1 MREEEKKEIEE
12 KKKKKK
18 KSKIMVKESGE
29 PNELVTHSFPYDLQ
43 PKGKRDTYPQILEMF
58 KQVKMNVP
66 LLEAIY

>member
-1 MREEEKKEIEE
+1 
-12 KKKKKK
+12 
-18 KSKIMVKESGE
+18 MVKESGE